1 MYQVEIENIRN
12 QWNYLDISIQKELVK
27 KYLEDEGHKEGKNW
41 MEFLADKLMLEEYA
55 IKY

>member
-41 MEFLADKLMLEEYA
+41 MEFLADNLMLEEYA